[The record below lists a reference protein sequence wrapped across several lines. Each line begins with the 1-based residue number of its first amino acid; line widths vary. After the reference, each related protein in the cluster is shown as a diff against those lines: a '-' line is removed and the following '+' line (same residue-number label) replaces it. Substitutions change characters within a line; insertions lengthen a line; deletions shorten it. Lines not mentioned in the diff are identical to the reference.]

1 MNVIPI
7 ILFFFDILDGFLVVG
22 DYFFLDAL
30 RSDSGLLLFDTFLSF
45 LFNYGTVVVHE
56 IDVLFC
62 IFFKD
67 LSEEGGLLIEIVF
80 DCLNVG

>member
-7 ILFFFDILDGFLVVG
+7 ILFFFDIFDGFLVVG

-30 RSDSGLLLFDTFLSF
+30 RSDSGLLFFDTFFSF

-56 IDVLFC
+56 IDVLFS

-67 LSEEGGLLIEIVF
+67 LREEGGLLIEIVF